1 VQASLASAP
10 PARRAGPLINRDFAL
25 LWLGQTIS
33 IVGDVIFDTTLVL
46 WIVTRLAAGQP
57 WAPLAASGVLLAAST
72 PVLVVGP
79 LAGVFADHWNQRRTM
94 LAMDATR
101 AVLVALLIPASG
113 LIALPLALPFIPA
126 AIFPAA
132 IFSVPER
139 LGAIYAVVVL
149 AAICAQFFNPARL
162 SIIGRLVDE
171 PYRARASGLN
181 QIASSVA
188 AIAAPPL
195 GALLFFAAGPAWA
208 LALNALSF
216 AVSFLAILA
225 MRIRRA
231 APVTEAAP
239 QRTAV
244 WREFALGLRFDLGNR
259 VLRTLLVTGVLVLL
273 GAGMLNTLDV
283 FFVTDNLRA
292 PAGLYTVLGA
302 VQGVGLV
309 VGAVLAA
316 FGAQRVGV
324 ARAFWLGL
332 VAGGVVVIAYARQ
345 TTLVPA
351 IALMLLFGLLTSV
364 INVTITPL
372 MWHVT
377 PEAFVGR
384 VAAIFTPVTTL
395 ASLLSI
401 ALSGYL
407 DSTLL
412 RGFHAAIFGVS
423 FGPVDTLFTAAG
435 LLILLG
441 GLYAMRNLRGVRL
454 RNATDSA

>member
-1 VQASLASAP
+1 MQTSVAPAP
-10 PARRAGPLINRDFAL
+10 PARTASLLINRDFAL

-33 IVGDVIFDTTLVL
+33 IVGDIVFDTTLIL
-46 WIVTRLAAGQP
+46 WIVTQLAAGQP
-57 WAPLAASGVLLAAST
+57 WAPLAASGVLLAASA
-72 PVLVVGP
+72 PVLIVGP
-79 LAGVFADHWNQRRTM
+79 LAGVFADRWNQRRTM

-101 AVLVALLIPASG
+101 AVVVALLIPVSG

-126 AIFPAA
+126 GL
-132 IFSVPER
+132 FSVAER
-139 LGAIYAVVVL
+139 LGAIYAVVAL

-162 SIIGRLVDE
+162 SIIGQLVDE

-208 LALNALSF
+208 LAINALSF
-216 AVSFLAILA
+216 AASFLAILA
-225 MRIRRA
+225 MRVRRKT
-231 APVTEAAP
+231 PVTESAP
-239 QRTAV
+239 QRAAV
-244 WREFALGLRFDLGNR
+244 WRAFALGLRFYLSNR

-283 FFVTDNLRA
+283 FFVVANLHA

-302 VQGVGLV
+302 VQGIGLV
-309 VGAVLAA
+309 AGAVLAA
-316 FGAQRVGV
+316 LGAQRVGV

-332 VAGGVVVIAYARQ
+332 VAGGVVIIAYARQ

-351 IALMLLFGLLTSV
+351 IVLMLLFGLLTSV

-407 DSTLL
+407 ASTLL
-412 RGFHAAIFGVS
+412 RGFHATIVGVS

-454 RNATDSA
+454 RDATDSA